1 MTRAV
6 VIKTYGDPALSKG
19 MADAMEQRVIRM
31 DDGELATVKAEC
43 KRLDAINGV
52 RAYGD
57 SVRWESV
64 AGALAVKYSTRP
76 HGRLYGAILG
86 VWALIWLSI
95 TEWADYLSAWNR
107 GEL

>member
-6 VIKTYGDPALSKG
+6 VIKTVGDARLASAIVDG
-19 MADAMEQRVIRM
+19 VTRNVIRM

-64 AGALAVKYSTRP
+64 AGALAVKYSTRR